1 MKQPPTRKQNFS
13 PSDKSKIIL
22 VSIFLGVLLLA
33 FGILVGLLL
42 RRSGFQFSLPAI
54 QTQAPQTVS
63 PASIAPTV
71 LVPTVTCESQTFVL
85 GTTTFQVQKLTFT
98 PDGSI
103 PVPPITSGVAYWL
116 DTTEGNHLVL
126 LGPTPENISLETTL
140 TPDSSAKVTWTDC
153 SSMTFSLSSPEP
165 NSANISALPNQ
176 LTSGLTIFFQTD
188 VSGNGLIVRGE
199 LAEMTFPQ

>member
-1 MKQPPTRKQNFS
+1 MKQPSNTKQNFS

-22 VSIFLGVLLLA
+22 VIILLGTLLLA
-33 FGILVGLLL
+33 FGILVGLIL
-42 RRSGFQFSLPAI
+42 RQSGFQFSLPAI
-54 QTQAPQTVS
+54 QTQATPTLS

-71 LVPTVTCESQTFVL
+71 LIPTVTCESQTFVL
-85 GTTTFQVQKLTFT
+85 GTTTFQVQNLTFAH
-98 PDGSI
+98 DGSL
-103 PVPPITSGVAYWL
+103 PTPPTTSGVAYWL

-153 SSMTFSLSSPEP
+153 SSLTFSLSSPEP
-165 NSANISALPNQ
+165 NVANISALPNQ

-188 VSGNGLIVRGE
+188 TSGNGFIVRGE
-199 LAEMTFPQ
+199 LAEITFPQ